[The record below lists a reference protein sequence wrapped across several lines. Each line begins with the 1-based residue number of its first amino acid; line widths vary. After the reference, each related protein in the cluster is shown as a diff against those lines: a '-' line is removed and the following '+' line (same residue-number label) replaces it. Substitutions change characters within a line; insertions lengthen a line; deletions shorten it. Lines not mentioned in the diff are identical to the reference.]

1 MAVTAQELQPDL
13 LQRIIAVLEQVPDP
27 ELPVVSLIEL
37 GIVREV
43 ARDEDGRVVVRITP
57 TYTGCPATLVI
68 RQSVRAALDDAG
80 FPDVGLETVLSPPWS
95 TDMISEAGREKLRA
109 YGISPPKDA
118 QDEVACPRCG
128 SAETRE
134 VSRFG
139 STPCKALWQCGS
151 CSEPFDYFKC
161 H

>member
-1 MAVTAQELQPDL
+1 MIGIAKDLQPDL
-13 LQRIIAVLEQVPDP
+13 LQRILTVLEQVPDP
-27 ELPVVSLIEL
+27 ELPVVSLVDL
-37 GIVREV
+37 GIVRDV
-43 ARDEDGRVVVRITP
+43 ICDESGRVIVRITP

-68 RQSVRAALDDAG
+68 QKTVRAALDEAG
-80 FPDVGLETVLSPPWS
+80 FPEVILETVLSPPWS
-95 TDMISEAGREKLRA
+95 TDMITEAGREKLRD
-109 YGISPPKDA
+109 YGIAPPTA
-118 QDEVACPRCG
+118 RQEAVACPRCG

-151 CSEPFDYFKC
+151 CREPFDHFKC